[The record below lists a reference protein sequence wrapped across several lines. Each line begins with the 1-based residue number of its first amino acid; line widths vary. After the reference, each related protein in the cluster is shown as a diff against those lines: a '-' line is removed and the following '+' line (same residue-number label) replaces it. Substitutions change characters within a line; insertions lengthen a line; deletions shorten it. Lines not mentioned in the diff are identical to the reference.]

1 MKKTI
6 LAIFAAIFMVA
17 CNSTDSKQSSES
29 SDKENKVNE
38 STVVNLN
45 IEDKKALN
53 IFFSNF
59 SETDLKSFTQD
70 KGAGDEEMIR
80 FGVLHNYINKF
91 SKFEKLDEYN
101 VKIKKEFVDETSK
114 KYFGKTIL
122 NHKAIEGIKFSKGFY
137 SIPLADGEAYTFSQ
151 IDQLFDIGEQK
162 YKAEVT
168 VYTASSGWTGDSHAD
183 PATYGK
189 EVDGPKAAYKVKAVI
204 LKNDKGE
211 YTLLEYVRV

>member
-1 MKKTI
+1 MKKPI
-6 LAIFAAIFMVA
+6 LVLFAAIFMVA
-17 CNSTDSKQSSES
+17 CNSTDSKLSSES
-29 SDKENKVNE
+29 SDTDKKVNE
-38 STVVNLN
+38 STVVKLN

-53 IFFSNF
+53 TFFSNF
-59 SETDLKSFTQD
+59 SETDLKSFTLD
-70 KGAGDEEMIR
+70 KGASDEELIR
-80 FGVLHNYINKF
+80 FGIMHNYINKF
-91 SKFEKLDEYN
+91 SNFEKLDEYN

-122 NHKAIEGIKFSKGFY
+122 NHKAVEGIKFSKGFY

-168 VYTASSGWTGDSHAD
+168 VFTASSGWTGDSHAD

-189 EVDGPKAAYKVKAVI
+189 EVDGPKVAYKVKAVI
-204 LKNDKGE
+204 LKNEMGK
-211 YTLLEYVRV
+211 YTLLEYVRG